1 VVEQKHLICL
11 EKNEAFVHENEID
24 RNRIHNHE

>member
-24 RNRIHNHE
+24 RIHNHE